1 MTQLRESV
9 AAALEQKVRAAFT
22 EGETEAGSSK
32 TYNRVGVRNL
42 PLNPQEMWHRLAGI
56 LDSLPGVAP
65 AQPFKTQAINA
76 ERLEITGAI
85 SDHAKEN
92 ATVTIITISYWV
104 RDGVG
109 DLKISLL
116 WTPKEHRTSPVDLE
130 LPPPKETTETMPK
143 SRAAICFPQILP
155 RSSPR
160 SPYSNGHA

>member
-9 AAALEQKVRAAFT
+9 AAALEAKVKAAGGHA
-22 EGETEAGSSK
+22 EWECGSAK
-32 TYNRVGVRNL
+32 QYGRITVRNL
-42 PLNPQEMWHRLAGI
+42 SINPREVGRRIVGIIDSIPGTALATPLQM
-56 LDSLPGVAP
+56 
-65 AQPFKTQAINA
+65 QAANDDH
-76 ERLEITGAI
+76 LEITGVI

-116 WTPKEHRTSPVDLE
+116 WTPKEHKTSPVDLE
-130 LPPPKETTETMPK
+130 QPPPGETTGTMPK

-160 SPYSNGHA
+160 SPYSRGHA